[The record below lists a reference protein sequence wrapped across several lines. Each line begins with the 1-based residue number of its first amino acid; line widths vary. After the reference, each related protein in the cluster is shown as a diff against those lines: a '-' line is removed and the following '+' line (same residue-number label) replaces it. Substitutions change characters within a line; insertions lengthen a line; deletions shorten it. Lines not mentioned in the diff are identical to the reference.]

1 MTVENFLE
9 LFTTMPFLLSLAI
22 LGWQSYTSQILL
34 MLDVSRLFLYSRYTK
49 NIDSEIKQ
57 EQMAISL
64 NILFITCVMSFFT

>member
-1 MTVENFLE
+1 
-9 LFTTMPFLLSLAI
+9 MPFLLSLAI